1 MHCKLHNSAHYFHGS
16 SCRSFCLPSIM
27 QVQAAAH
34 TTFNSIVERQVLVEK
49 ARQESQVAAR
59 FKSVLGF
66 SGRLQAHCTSRQY
79 GLILPAYQQASTLI
93 QAQADAVSHSTVD
106 WSVLQRLMDEV
117 TCPHLPVPDP
127 ETRLKSAMGRAVRLV
142 CHPCF
147 C

>member
-1 MHCKLHNSAHYFHGS
+1 MHCKLHNSGQFFLAVLAGH
-16 SCRSFCLPSIM
+16 SIYLL

-34 TTFNSIVERQVLVEK
+34 TTFNSVVERQVLVEK
-49 ARQESQVAAR
+49 AGQESQLAAR

-117 TCPHLPVPDP
+117 TCPHMLILNP
-127 ETRLKSAMGRAVRLV
+127 ETSLKKCYG
-142 CHPCF
+142 
-147 C
+147 

>member
-1 MHCKLHNSAHYFHGS
+1 
-16 SCRSFCLPSIM
+16 M

-142 CHPCF
+142 CNPCL

>member
-1 MHCKLHNSAHYFHGS
+1 MAVFADHSVYLLF
-16 SCRSFCLPSIM
+16 L

-34 TTFNSIVERQVLVEK
+34 TTFNSIVDRQVLVEK
-49 ARQESQVAAR
+49 ARQERQLAAR

-66 SGRLQAHCTSRQY
+66 SGRLQAHCTCRQY

-93 QAQADAVSHSTVD
+93 QAQADAVPHSTVD

-117 TCPHLPVPDP
+117 TSPHLPVPNP
-127 ETRLKSAMGRAVRLV
+127 ESRLTSAMACAMRLV
-142 CHPCF
+142 CNPCL

>member
-1 MHCKLHNSAHYFHGS
+1 MHCKLHNSGQCFLAVLAGH
-16 SCRSFCLPSIM
+16 SIYLL

-34 TTFNSIVERQVLVEK
+34 TTFNSVVERQVLVEK
-49 ARQESQVAAR
+49 AGQESQLAAR

-117 TCPHLPVPDP
+117 TCPHMLILNP
-127 ETRLKSAMGRAVRLV
+127 ETSLKKCYG
-142 CHPCF
+142 
-147 C
+147 

>member
-1 MHCKLHNSAHYFHGS
+1 
-16 SCRSFCLPSIM
+16 M

-34 TTFNSIVERQVLVEK
+34 TTFNSIVERQALVEK

-117 TCPHLPVPDP
+117 TYPHLPVPNP

-142 CHPCF
+142 CNPCL

>member
-1 MHCKLHNSAHYFHGS
+1 
-16 SCRSFCLPSIM
+16 M

>member
-1 MHCKLHNSAHYFHGS
+1 
-16 SCRSFCLPSIM
+16 M

-34 TTFNSIVERQVLVEK
+34 TTFNSIVERQALVEK

-117 TCPHLPVPDP
+117 TYPHLPVPNPD
-127 ETRLKSAMGRAVRLV
+127 TRLKSAMGRAVRLV
-142 CHPCF
+142 CNPCL

>member
-1 MHCKLHNSAHYFHGS
+1 MAILADVCVYLLF
-16 SCRSFCLPSIM
+16 L

-49 ARQESQVAAR
+49 ARQESQLAAR

-117 TCPHLPVPDP
+117 TYPHLPVPNP
-127 ETRLKSAMGRAVRLV
+127 ETRLKSAMGCAVRLV
-142 CHPCF
+142 CIPCLY
-147 C
+147 